1 MSQKAFIS
9 DVDAALANLIWN
21 GIENESSVKNII
33 SNREQISFSSPK
45 ATGTHGTRKLS
56 IFLYNLT
63 EETAS
68 NMPSNVDYS
77 TKKTT
82 QTIFALHYLVTP
94 FTGNDKDDH
103 SLLDKVIHTLLA
115 TPSIVSSDEKNDIK
129 LTVKIDSLSL
139 DELSKLWIA
148 LGAPLKLSVSL
159 NVSSVEPQYDSQ
171 PQVTISTAAPQ
182 TPAPDTRVT
191 QLYQTVLKTFT
202 DQSNGWKSRNMV
214 VKEWVFQEFKRNTG
228 MTVEEMLTA
237 LNSLGDKLEQ
247 HGSTAQFIKP
257 LNLLAGYYKHQL
269 DQLKGMHK
277 VARNQSENLKTINT
291 WNKEI
296 ETLVEVLS
304 R

>member
-9 DVDAALANLIWN
+9 DIDMALANLIWN

-33 SNREQISFSSPK
+33 SSREQISFSSPK
-45 ATGTHGTRKLS
+45 ATGTQGTRKLS

-63 EETAS
+63 EETAR
-68 NMPSNVDYS
+68 NMPSTVDYS

-82 QTIFALHYLVTP
+82 QTTFALHYLVTP

-103 SLLDKVIHTLLA
+103 SLLDKIIHTLLA
-115 TPSIVSSDEKNDIK
+115 TPSIASSDEKNNIR

-159 NVSSVEPQYDSQ
+159 NVSSAEPRYDSQ
-171 PQVTISTAAPQ
+171 AEVTSGTLAPQ
-182 TPAPDTRVT
+182 TPALDTHVT
-191 QLYQTVLKTFT
+191 QLYQAVLKTFT
-202 DQSNGWKSRNMV
+202 EQSNGWKSRNMV
-214 VKEWVFQEFKRNTG
+214 VKQWVLQEFKKTTD
-228 MTVEEMLTA
+228 MTVEEMLTT
-237 LNSLGDKLEQ
+237 LNNLGDKLEQ

-269 DQLKGMHK
+269 DQLKGMQK
-277 VARNQSENLKTINT
+277 VSHNQSENLETINT
-291 WNKEI
+291 WIKEV
-296 ETLVEVLS
+296 ETLVEVLG